1 MDIVAGCP
9 RGIEVMRGWAYTRLA
24 PEVVEQYSPTTLFTS
39 ATSDGAPLQLS
50 EDLSESGGVIYKL
63 PLL

>member
-1 MDIVAGCP
+1 MY
-9 RGIEVMRGWAYTRLA
+9 GWAYTRLA
-24 PEVVEQYSPTTLFTS
+24 PEVVEQYSPTTLFTL
-39 ATSDGAPLQLS
+39 ATRDGASLQLS